1 MFAALQATKLPR
13 TNEEQKDLFCLQC
26 SVSFLVCFTTTLFF
40 FTQFHS
46 FFGAVQDF
54 DAKRYIFGNR
64 KLRLIRAL
72 KLTGNYYEIPIR
84 RRR

>member
-13 TNEEQKDLFCLQC
+13 ANEEQEDLFCLQC

-46 FFGAVQDF
+46 FFGAENF
-54 DAKRYIFGNR
+54 
-64 KLRLIRAL
+64 
-72 KLTGNYYEIPIR
+72 
-84 RRR
+84 